1 MKTSRSIM
9 TYGIPCLII
18 TNVRG
23 PVIDWFTRDCMT
35 LEIITA
41 TLLVSL
47 TVSVTGYSQHV
58 TGWPVKPF
66 ATRIISV
73 RVVFVCELA
82 LIANQP
88 HYARYLAAGPLVTG
102 SETLS
107 RSSDFIA
114 AR

>member
-47 TVSVTGYSQHV
+47 TNCDLCGGRDADV
-58 TGWPVKPF
+58 
-66 ATRIISV
+66 
-73 RVVFVCELA
+73 
-82 LIANQP
+82 
-88 HYARYLAAGPLVTG
+88 
-102 SETLS
+102 
-107 RSSDFIA
+107 
-114 AR
+114 